1 MIGEYLS
8 FAGPQI
14 MLPNLE
20 FLELDSVGIT
30 RPDEPK
36 KFDLKSTKIE
46 CFKITGCTGL
56 PGKEFPE
63 IFVKAQEKNLK
74 KLTGSECGFSF

>member
-1 MIGEYLS
+1 MIEEYLS
-8 FAGPQI
+8 FAGPHI
-14 MLPNLE
+14 KKLPNLE
-20 FLELDSVGIT
+20 SLELDFVGST

-56 PGKEFPE
+56 PGK
-63 IFVKAQEKNLK
+63 VCKSSREK
-74 KLTGSECGFSF
+74 SEKTYWLRM